1 MPWVGTKI
9 QETMNNVNYIYSY
22 VHNGAW
28 VFDDES
34 RELDKEPFVEGAD
47 LLLDAMSGRD
57 KSEYI
62 DRCAFYFAETPLPNW
77 DVQLKM
83 HGHDGYDGTYYKV
96 DFPEKNVKNEGPIWL
111 CPALLK
117 FFDKSPQNIY
127 VKIK

>member
-22 VHNGAW
+22 
-28 VFDDES
+28 
-34 RELDKEPFVEGAD
+34 
-47 LLLDAMSGRD
+47 
-57 KSEYI
+57 
-62 DRCAFYFAETPLPNW
+62 
-77 DVQLKM
+77 VQLKM